1 MLEDA
6 GNLNKPYKKDKC
18 GGFIKDLDSYARK
31 ILVERRK
38 IEMQL
43 EKAIGKLNAA
53 RKKRRGFWGSV
64 LDFCGGF
71 CDAVSPIFPPAK
83 LGAKACEKGLNL
95 MEDNIEKW
103 EHNVRLLERMLEIY
117 SNQAKAS
124 VDLVNQ
130 AWEGIKKRLHFYT
143 DKHQEFIR
151 RLKQASDAIDNEYNF
166 PTPGVLLEYDFERPA
181 ISYTPKKSVFN
192 ERLKDLRENFSA
204 SLYADLCADLKDKIN
219 AFSYRDRAK
228 ASKERELEKNLEDLT
243 PSFRDKTNALSGDDL
258 ERLAISKEK
267 ELEKDLEDLMP
278 SVLGVPSYNESL
290 TLAKN
295 RCVKNCKKALEG
307 FTEKIKEPPN
317 DSNAI
322 NEAFN
327 HLKTELERAIDDER
341 LKGLR
346 ENFASLC
353 ADLEDKIHHN
363 ALSNDDLERMIA
375 FRERELEKNLEDL
388 VGASSYDENP
398 NDGLDRMAIS
408 KEKELE
414 KSLEDLMP
422 SVLSVPSY
430 NESLTLAKNR
440 CVKNCK
446 KALEGFTEKIKE
458 IPNDSNAIN
467 EAFDSLET
475 ELERATE
482 NLSQKIDPI
491 LERNE
496 NYTQKAL
503 EYREFL
509 ESRKKGFIVD
519 EQNPYPEEVRF
530 NEWCLA
536 EFDSV
541 FSTIVP
547 LEDLNK
553 TACAHH
559 ALKAL
564 QAALKDNDLGFDATE
579 LEQIAKGFIPRG
591 YLWHFDANVLGNVAL
606 VREELLL
613 GVKHTKGYSLWT
625 EFLQKQN

>member
-1 MLEDA
+1 MAEWKTDTEEV
-6 GNLNKPYKKDKC
+6 KKVVDKC
-18 GGFIKDLDSYARK
+18 RDFKRSLQEERCAQFIKDLDSYALK
-31 ILVERRK
+31 IIVERRK

-64 LDFCGGF
+64 LDFCGGV
-71 CDAVSPIFPPAK
+71 CDAVSTIFPPAK
-83 LGAKACEKGLNL
+83 LGAEACEKGLNL

-117 SNQAKAS
+117 STQAKAS

-130 AWEGIKKRLHFYT
+130 AWEGVKKRLHFYT

-166 PTPGVLLEYDFERPA
+166 PTPGVLMEYDFERPTF
-181 ISYTPKKSVFN
+181 SYNPKKSVFN
-192 ERLKDLRENFSA
+192 ERLKDLREDFSTSLYADLKDRINAFSHRDHAKASKERELDLASADKESLILAKKYCVKNIKEALQDFTKKIKKSPNDLNAINEAFNRLKTELERATDDECLKDLRENFA
-204 SLYADLCADLKDKIN
+204 SLYADLCADLKDKIHYN
-219 AFSYRDRAK
+219 ALSNEELDRMIAF
-228 ASKERELEKNLEDLT
+228 REQEFEKSLEGLT

-258 ERLAISKEK
+258 ERLASSKE
-267 ELEKDLEDLMP
+267 
-278 SVLGVPSYNESL
+278 
-290 TLAKN
+290 
-295 RCVKNCKKALEG
+295 
-307 FTEKIKEPPN
+307 
-317 DSNAI
+317 
-322 NEAFN
+322 
-327 HLKTELERAIDDER
+327 
-341 LKGLR
+341 R
-346 ENFASLC
+346 EF
-353 ADLEDKIHHN
+353 
-363 ALSNDDLERMIA
+363 
-375 FRERELEKNLEDL
+375 
-388 VGASSYDENP
+388 
-398 NDGLDRMAIS
+398 
-408 KEKELE
+408 E

-430 NESLTLAKNR
+430 NESLTLAKKN

-458 IPNDSNAIN
+458 DPNDSNAIN
-467 EAFDSLET
+467 EAFDSLER
-475 ELERATE
+475 ELEIATE
-482 NLSQKIDPI
+482 NLSQKIDPV

-496 NYTQKAL
+496 DYTQKAL

-509 ESRKKGFIVD
+509 ESRKEGFIVD
-519 EQNPYPEEVRF
+519 EKNPYPEEVSF
-530 NEWCLA
+530 NEWRLA

-541 FSTIVP
+541 FSAIVP

-564 QAALKDNDLGFDATE
+564 QAALKDNDLGFDAAE

>member
-1 MLEDA
+1 MAEWKTDTEEV
-6 GNLNKPYKKDKC
+6 KKVVGKC
-18 GGFIKDLDSYARK
+18 REFKRSLQEERCLGFIKDLDSYALK
-31 ILVERRK
+31 IIVERRK

-43 EKAIGKLNAA
+43 EKAIGELKKA
-53 RKKRRGFWGSV
+53 RKERSGFWGFLGELGRDFGNAVGSV
-64 LDFCGGF
+64 
-71 CDAVSPIFPPAK
+71 IPPAK
-83 LGAKACEKGLNL
+83 LCAELCEKGLNL

-117 SNQAKAS
+117 ATQAKAS

-130 AWEGIKKRLHFYT
+130 AWEGVKKRLHFYT

-166 PTPGVLLEYDFERPA
+166 PTPGVLMEYDFERPT
-181 ISYTPKKSVFN
+181 ISYTSKKSVFN
-192 ERLKDLRENFSA
+192 ERLKDLREDFSA
-204 SLYADLCADLKDKIN
+204 SLYADLKDRIN
-219 AFSYRDRAK
+219 AFSKKDRAK
-228 ASKERELEKNLEDLT
+228 ASKERELENLEDLT
-243 PSFRDKTNALSGDDL
+243 PSFKDKTS
-258 ERLAISKEK
+258 
-267 ELEKDLEDLMP
+267 
-278 SVLGVPSYNESL
+278 
-290 TLAKN
+290 
-295 RCVKNCKKALEG
+295 
-307 FTEKIKEPPN
+307 
-317 DSNAI
+317 
-322 NEAFN
+322 
-327 HLKTELERAIDDER
+327 
-341 LKGLR
+341 
-346 ENFASLC
+346 
-353 ADLEDKIHHN
+353 
-363 ALSNDDLERMIA
+363 ALSNDDLERMA
-375 FRERELEKNLEDL
+375 SSKEREF
-388 VGASSYDENP
+388 
-398 NDGLDRMAIS
+398 
-408 KEKELE
+408 E

-430 NESLTLAKNR
+430 NESLTLAKKN

-446 KALEGFTEKIKE
+446 KALEGFAEKIKE
-458 IPNDSNAIN
+458 APNDPNAVN

-482 NLSQKIDPI
+482 NLSQKIDPV

-496 NYTQKAL
+496 DYTQKAL

-509 ESRKKGFIVD
+509 ESRKEGFIVD
-519 EQNPYPEEVRF
+519 EKNPYPEEVSF
-530 NEWCLA
+530 NEWRLA

-541 FSTIVP
+541 FSAIVP

-564 QAALKDNDLGFDATE
+564 QAALKDNDLGFDATD

>member
-1 MLEDA
+1 MAEWKTDTEEVKEVVRRCRDFKESLQE
-6 GNLNKPYKKDKC
+6 KRC
-18 GGFIKDLDSYARK
+18 GDFIKDLDSYALK
-31 ILVERRK
+31 IIVEHRK

-43 EKAIGKLNAA
+43 EKAIGEL
-53 RKKRRGFWGSV
+53 KKAIKERSGFWGFLGELGRDFGNAVGSV
-64 LDFCGGF
+64 
-71 CDAVSPIFPPAK
+71 IPPVK
-83 LGAKACEKGLNL
+83 LCAELCEKGLNL

-117 SNQAKAS
+117 STQAKAS

-130 AWEGIKKRLHFYT
+130 AWESVKKRLHFYT

-166 PTPGVLLEYDFERPA
+166 PTPGVLMEYDFERPTF
-181 ISYTPKKSVFN
+181 SYSPKKSVFD
-192 ERLKDLRENFSA
+192 ECLKDLREDFSA

-219 AFSYRDRAK
+219 AFSNKDRATTSK
-228 ASKERELEKNLEDLT
+228 EHGLDLMSVDFESFSLAKKNCVKNIKEALQGFTKKIKESPNDSNAINEAFNRLKTELERAIDDERLKDLRENFASLYADLCADLKDKIHHNALSSDELDRMIAFKEREFEKSLEDLT

-258 ERLAISKEK
+258 ER
-267 ELEKDLEDLMP
+267 
-278 SVLGVPSYNESL
+278 
-290 TLAKN
+290 
-295 RCVKNCKKALEG
+295 
-307 FTEKIKEPPN
+307 
-317 DSNAI
+317 
-322 NEAFN
+322 
-327 HLKTELERAIDDER
+327 
-341 LKGLR
+341 
-346 ENFASLC
+346 
-353 ADLEDKIHHN
+353 
-363 ALSNDDLERMIA
+363 
-375 FRERELEKNLEDL
+375 
-388 VGASSYDENP
+388 
-398 NDGLDRMAIS
+398 MAIS
-408 KEKELE
+408 KEREFE

-458 IPNDSNAIN
+458 APNDLNAVN
-467 EAFDSLET
+467 EAFDNLET
-475 ELERATE
+475 ELECATE
-482 NLSQKIDPI
+482 SLSQKIDPV

-496 NYTQKAL
+496 DYTQKAL

-509 ESRKKGFIVD
+509 ESRKEGFIVD

-530 NEWCLA
+530 NEWRLA

-541 FSTIVP
+541 FSAIVP

-564 QAALKDNDLGFDATE
+564 QAALKDNDLGFDVAE
-579 LEQIAKGFIPRG
+579 LEQIAKGFILRG